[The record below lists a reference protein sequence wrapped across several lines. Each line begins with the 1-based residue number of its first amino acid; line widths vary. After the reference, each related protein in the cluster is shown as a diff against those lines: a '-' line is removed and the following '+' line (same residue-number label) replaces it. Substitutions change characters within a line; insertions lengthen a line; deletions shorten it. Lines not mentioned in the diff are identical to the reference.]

1 MSAPSATAP
10 SLSGKR
16 LASNTIWNLV
26 GMVGPMLVAVWAIP
40 ILVARMGTERF
51 GLMSIVWM
59 MVGYFSLFDLG
70 IGRALTKSVA
80 ERLGTTKA
88 FEIPM
93 YVRSGMRLM
102 WALGILGGCVI
113 AALTPWFADE
123 GIKMAE
129 GLRQEA
135 LWSLWIL
142 AAALP
147 FVIASAGNIGVL
159 QAAEKFAEITYVRLP
174 LGIANYLGPVVIM
187 HFSTS
192 LIGVTAFVAMT
203 RVVTWAA
210 FKIMSDR
217 EISRISQDVPVLAN
231 PLRELLSFGGWV
243 TVSNIVGPVMVYFDR
258 FLIGVIAGAAAV
270 AYYTTPFEVVSKLS
284 VLPAAMMAVLF
295 PAFAAHLGQAASS
308 QASRLFRNAAGLL
321 IVTMA
326 LPTCLVVLFAPE
338 ALQLWLGAE
347 FGEKSAGVAR
357 WLAIGVCINSLAGL
371 PFIALQG
378 SGRPDVTAKLHLL
391 ELAFFVP
398 LLWWAVSAYG
408 IVGAAACWTAR
419 VTVDFIALSGL
430 CTRLTHGLAKSAMQN
445 LLWVLGM
452 AGLLG
457 LMAIPLSLAAKLA
470 IAAVTVAMLSVGLF
484 IMLRAMGIRLPARWS
499 AAL

>member
-1 MSAPSATAP
+1 MTVPISASPSA
-10 SLSGKR
+10 SGRR

-26 GMVGPMLVAVWAIP
+26 GMVGPMLVALWAIP
-40 ILVARMGTERF
+40 ILVAKMGTERF

-80 ERLGTTKA
+80 ERLGTALA
-88 FEIPM
+88 FEIPA
-93 YVRSGMRLM
+93 YVSSGMRLM
-102 WALGILGGCVI
+102 WGLGILGGCVI
-113 AALTPWFADE
+113 AALSPWLAGE
-123 GIKMAE
+123 AIKMAPS
-129 GLRQEA
+129 LRGEA

-159 QAAEKFAEITYVRLP
+159 QAAEKFAQITYIRLP

-187 HFSTS
+187 YFSRS
-192 LIGVTAFVAMT
+192 LVGVTAFVALT
-203 RVVTWAA
+203 RVVTWMA

-217 EISRISQDVPVLAN
+217 EVSRISQNSQALTN

-258 FLIGVIAGAAAV
+258 FLIGVVAGAAAV

-295 PAFAAHLGQAASS
+295 PAFAAHLGQASGH
-308 QASRLFRNAAGLL
+308 ASRLFRNASGLL
-321 IVTMA
+321 VVTMS

-338 ALQLWLGAE
+338 ALNLWLGAE
-347 FGEKSAGVAR
+347 FAQKSAGVAR

-378 SGRPDVTAKLHLL
+378 SGRPDVTAKLHLV
-391 ELAFFVP
+391 ELAFFIP
-398 LLWWAVSAYG
+398 LLWWAVTAFG
-408 IVGAAACWTAR
+408 IAGAAACWTGR
-419 VTVDFIALSGL
+419 VTIDFIALSGL
-430 CTRLTHGLAKSAMQN
+430 CARLTPVVAKAAMQN

-452 AGLLG
+452 AALLG
-457 LMAIPLSLAAKLA
+457 LMAIQMPLVAKIGIGAGMLV
-470 IAAVTVAMLSVGLF
+470 ILTVALLT
-484 IMLRAMGIRLPARWS
+484 MLRAMGIQLPVRRAI
-499 AAL
+499 AG

>member
-26 GMVGPMLVAVWAIP
+26 GMVGPMLVALWAIP

-70 IGRALTKSVA
+70 IGRALTKAVA
-80 ERLGTTKA
+80 ERLGTEKA
-88 FEIPM
+88 FEIPT

-113 AALTPWFADE
+113 AALSPWLAGDA
-123 GIKMAE
+123 IKMVD
-129 GLRQEA
+129 GLREEA
-135 LWSLWIL
+135 LWSLLIL

-147 FVIASAGNIGVL
+147 FVIASAGNIGIL

-203 RVVTWAA
+203 RVVTWVA

-217 EISRISQDVPVLAN
+217 EISRISQDARVLAN

-295 PAFAAHLGQAASS
+295 PAFAAHLGQASG
-308 QASRLFRNAAGLL
+308 QASRIFRNAAGLL
-321 IVTMA
+321 VVTMA

-338 ALQLWLGAE
+338 ALHLWLGPE
-347 FGEKSAGVAR
+347 FAEKSAGVAR
-357 WLAIGVCINSLAGL
+357 WLALGVCINSLAGL

-391 ELAFFVP
+391 ELFFFVP

-430 CTRLTHGLAKSAMQN
+430 CTRLTPGLAKSAMQN

-457 LMAIPLSLAAKLA
+457 LMAIPLPLAAKLA

-484 IMLRAMGIRLPARWS
+484 IMMRAMGIRLPARWS
-499 AAL
+499 AA